1 MWNNRSEIEE
11 VLYTGRL
18 ILNQRPDLAMI
29 PFDQI
34 LDELDDGTKE
44 MIHNRWGVLAQV
56 IIDSITNWETQG
68 LVAYLSQIE
77 CPNLARDYVGYALQ
91 NEHGIILEDLVIESE
106 KMRQFD
112 KIILYVSRNLS
123 FLPSL
128 HLQTVIPFLEIMENH
143 RTHSSYHP
151 TLSFFAQGV
160 DSCNCFPDIVHIL
173 NPIKTETQYQLIY
186 NMRRSKYVEN
196 QDKVRTLI
204 GTFLSQKN
212 LYGWKAAIDYCEWT
226 LPLDKAAFDEYYPQ
240 IIGVVGY
247 NDELKEHIVSLLVE
261 YIAETASVED
271 KPHQFQAVL
280 TNLKSILLDTPS
292 ARNKFI
298 EKIAYMANWPSEIYN
313 IFQSI
318 LAMPA
323 DEIESA
329 CRYLDTCFS
338 SLLEHKAVQIILED
352 MFTFF
357 SANKFLD
364 DYMTFFNG
372 IDSTLSTLADHADSV
387 TQAAIEYISKPSI
400 DCMFFGLGLLV
411 RSGNVKKLSANTRNS
426 DRDFSDIYCEKMLIR
441 VMKAVLFYSFD
452 DVQICNAAFDLLL
465 IIEGP
470 SDNYISFCI
479 DVVFNEYPTRL
490 HEIALHYQSSTVTQ
504 QKALADAVNHA
515 YSARMAL
522 QEKARNIP
530 DLLPSYEHQV
540 IYSRALHE
548 QSQEI
553 SKRANEM
560 SIFADFFPS
569 RFLKYGRRSGHIVWG
584 GKGQHFYQSSPYQ
597 EIKHNYYLSA
607 TYVTDPVKFEML
619 RREFLMEVEENASD
633 N

>member
-1 MWNNRSEIEE
+1 MWNNRAEIEE

-18 ILNQRPDLAMI
+18 ILNQRPDLATI

-34 LDELDDGTKE
+34 LNELDDGTKE
-44 MIHNRWGVLAQV
+44 MIHNRWGALAQV

-91 NEHGIILEDLVIESE
+91 NEHGIILEDLVIEAE
-106 KMRQFD
+106 KMGQFD
-112 KIILYVSRNLS
+112 KIIPYVSRNLS

-128 HLQTVIPFLEIMENH
+128 HLRTVIPFLELMENH
-143 RTHSSYHP
+143 RTHSSYYP
-151 TLSFFAQGV
+151 TLSFFARGV
-160 DSCNCFPDIVHIL
+160 DSCNCFADIVHIL

-186 NMRRSKYVEN
+186 DMRRSKCVEN
-196 QDKVRTLI
+196 QDNVRALI

-212 LYGWKAAIDYCEWT
+212 LYGRKAAIDYCEWT
-226 LPLDKAAFDEYYPQ
+226 LPIDKTAFDEYFSQ
-240 IIGVVGY
+240 IMSVVDY
-247 NDELKEHIVSLLVE
+247 NDELKGHVVSLLVE
-261 YIAETASVED
+261 YIAQTASGED
-271 KPHQFQAVL
+271 KPHHFQAVL
-280 TNLKSILLDTPS
+280 INLKSILLDTPS
-292 ARNKFI
+292 ARKKFI
-298 EKIAYMANWPSEIYN
+298 EKIEYMKNWPSEIYS
-313 IFQSI
+313 IFQSV
-318 LAMPA
+318 LAMPTN
-323 DEIESA
+323 EIEST
-329 CRYLDTCFS
+329 CSYLDTCFF
-338 SLLEHKAVQIILED
+338 SLLEHKDVQAVLED

-364 DYMTFFNG
+364 DYMSFFNG
-372 IDSTLSTLADHADSV
+372 IGSTLSTLADHADSV

-411 RSGNVKKLSANTRNS
+411 SSGDIKKLSANTRNS
-426 DRDFSDIYCEKMLIR
+426 DRDFFGIYCEKMLIR

-452 DVQICNAAFDLLL
+452 DTQICNTAFDLLL
-465 IIEGP
+465 IVEGP

-479 DVVFNEYPTRL
+479 DVVFNDYPTKL
-490 HEIALHYQSSTVTQ
+490 YETSLHYQASTVTQ
-504 QKALADAVNHA
+504 QKALADAVDHA

-522 QEKARNIP
+522 QEKAKNIP

-540 IYSRALHE
+540 IYNRALHE

-569 RFLKYGRRSGHIVWG
+569 RFLKYGRRSGHIVRG